1 MMITHLRWQ
10 HINNLSLMLDLGMF
24 LTAIIVL
31 HLLWA
36 LTIAVSSIK
45 VFSVNNND
53 NIKTQ
58 SWLLIVLLH
67 LTLLLGAN
75 SYFYPTSL
83 LGFFRGTML
92 AEPLLLICL
101 SLVLI
106 ALFLSGLYLQCG
118 RVISISCTIL
128 MVAALLGNKMYPS
141 LIRTT
146 PLEQPNIIII
156 GIDGLRPDHLTYGG
170 ANSGHTPFLD
180 RVLSQS
186 VVFDRTY
193 TPMAR
198 TYTAWLSLLTGQYP
212 VTHGGRFNLAPPELI
227 DRDID
232 LLEKLKQRGYQ
243 TTYAMNSSLV

>member
-1 MMITHLRWQ
+1 MSQTFAVSKASFSITYTFWHTVAILGLFVILLINYRQLLLDNSSFSMMITHLRWQ

-31 HLLWA
+31 HL
-36 LTIAVSSIK
+36 
-45 VFSVNNND
+45 
-53 NIKTQ
+53 
-58 SWLLIVLLH
+58 
-67 LTLLLGAN
+67 TLLLGAN

-83 LGFFRGTML
+83 LVFFRGTML

-106 ALFLSGLYLQCG
+106 AVFLAGLYLQCG

-141 LIRTT
+141 FIRTT

-170 ANSGHTPFLD
+170 ANSGQTPF
-180 RVLSQS
+180 RSGAVAIGS
-186 VVFDRTY
+186 V
-193 TPMAR
+193 
-198 TYTAWLSLLTGQYP
+198 
-212 VTHGGRFNLAPPELI
+212 
-227 DRDID
+227 
-232 LLEKLKQRGYQ
+232 
-243 TTYAMNSSLV
+243 